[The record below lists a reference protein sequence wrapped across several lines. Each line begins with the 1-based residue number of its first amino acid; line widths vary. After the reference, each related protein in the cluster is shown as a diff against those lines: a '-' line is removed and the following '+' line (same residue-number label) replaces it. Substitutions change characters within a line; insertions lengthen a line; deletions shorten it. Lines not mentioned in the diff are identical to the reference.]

1 MTASRITND
10 NETMSG
16 GRVTTNDK
24 EWQRVA
30 NKWQDAANNNKW
42 QGMTA
47 NGKAN
52 ENKWELAKKSHL
64 IFKMKQKPI

>member
-52 ENKWELAKKSHL
+52 ETSER
-64 IFKMKQKPI
+64 